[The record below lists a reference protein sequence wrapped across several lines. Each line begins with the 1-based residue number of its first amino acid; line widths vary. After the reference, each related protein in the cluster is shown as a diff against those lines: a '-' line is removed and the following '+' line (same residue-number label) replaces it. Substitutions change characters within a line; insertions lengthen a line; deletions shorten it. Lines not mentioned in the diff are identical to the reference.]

1 MIQRIQTLFM
11 LLGGI
16 LAILFAA
23 AFPLWY
29 TQQGTFKAM
38 DNPVYAFLGAMT
50 GAILIANIFNFKK
63 RKLQVVINRVALVII
78 LAMAGFMV
86 WEYVSL
92 ISTQEALAPSVGLVS
107 PLVVIVLIVLA
118 NRGITKDEELVR
130 SADRFR

>member
-1 MIQRIQTLFM
+1 MIQRIQTLYM

-23 AFPLWY
+23 AFPLGY
-29 TQQGTFKAM
+29 RQQGTFKAM
-38 DNPVYAFLGAMT
+38 DIPVYAFLGAMT

-78 LAMAGFMV
+78 LAMAAFMV